1 MDRAFSCQ
9 EERVGTLEFQPQ
21 LKHFIPLNCHTTA
34 SSKNASHFSALKFR
48 VPKSLK
54 NLYHKAKVNNGFG
67 SKRHQFDGIVVS
79 NSAYCSSP
87 CFLDEKMET
96 SAEKLERMRGPMD
109 EKVDFVGYGNEEE
122 GRESCSGSEY
132 LVSEATLNEEHSST
146 DSCSPP
152 SMIWHIQENEIPHC
166 ENSHVHEEVEKPNL
180 DKRKFEKQGSS
191 LSGISSLCPCF
202 VLLHTLSLALGLS
215 F

>member
-9 EERVGTLEFQPQ
+9 EQREGTLEFQPQ
-21 LKHFIPLNCHTTA
+21 LKHFIPLNCHTTTPR
-34 SSKNASHFSALKFR
+34 SKNTSHFSALRLR

-79 NSAYCSSP
+79 NSAYCPSP

-96 SAEKLERMRGPMD
+96 CAEKLE
-109 EKVDFVGYGNEEE
+109 EKVEFVVGYGNEEEE

-152 SMIWHIQENEIPHC
+152 SMIWHIQENED
-166 ENSHVHEEVEKPNL
+166 SHVNEEVEKPNL
-180 DKRKFEKQGSS
+180 DKRKFQKQGSS
-191 LSGISSLCPCF
+191 LSGISNLPYVH
-202 VLLHTLSLALGLS
+202 VLYFCIHCN
-215 F
+215 